1 MMIRRLF
8 IVLGIFVLAH
18 RLPAQTPLS
27 LDDVLASTQ
36 KHYPPLLA
44 VLAERDIA
52 DAELLQAQGRFDL
65 QIGAQADVDRFG
77 FYRSERVNAGVEQAF
92 STWGAS
98 AYGGWRTG
106 SGSFA
111 PYDGKLDTRSLGEWR
126 GGVKVPLF
134 RNRAIDDRRAG
145 VRRAAIGQR
154 LADLTIDQQRLA
166 IQQMAARRYW
176 DWVASGQ
183 RLGIARDV
191 LKIAQDRDRQLR
203 EAAQLGQIAAV
214 EVTENRRQILL
225 RQAQLVEAD
234 RGLQLT
240 AFDLSLFYREASGN
254 PQLPA
259 ASQLPPALPVTEAP
273 DEAKLIA
280 DVAFALERRPDLVRF
295 MAQQDQAKLD
305 LVLAGNDNKPAVD
318 LSVGVTSEA
327 GSGTTVRRGPN
338 EVKGTLSF
346 QLPLQRRTAAG
357 KQASALAKIGQ
368 FTQRERFA
376 RDQVE
381 TEIRDAASA
390 VRAAHDRALLAK
402 EEVSVAL
409 DLADAER
416 EKFRLGDSN
425 LFTVNLREQAAVD
438 AELRDVGA
446 VNDYLRAMTVY
457 EQATARQLTQP

>member
-1 MMIRRLF
+1 MTRRLRLLVF
-8 IVLGIFVLAH
+8 GIHAAACCVS
-18 RLPAQTPLS
+18 AQTPLS
-27 LDDVLASTQ
+27 LDDVLASTE

-44 VLAERDIA
+44 ILAERDIA

-65 QIGAQADVDRFG
+65 QIGAQADIDRLG
-77 FYRSERVNAGVEQAF
+77 FYRSERFNAGVEQAF

-126 GGVKVPLF
+126 GGVKLPLF

-145 VRRAAIGQR
+145 VQRAAIGQR
-154 LADLTIDQQRLA
+154 LAGLTIDQQRLA

-183 RLGIARDV
+183 RIGIARDV

-203 EAAQLGQIAAV
+203 EAAQLGQIAAI
-214 EVTENRRQILL
+214 EVTENRRQILQ
-225 RQAQLVEAD
+225 RQAQLVEAE

-240 AFDLSLFYREASGN
+240 AFDLSLFYRDPAGQ

-259 ASQLPPALPVTEAP
+259 ESQLPAALPATTAP
-273 DEAKLIA
+273 DDAKLTG

-295 MAQQDQAKLD
+295 TAQQDQARLD
-305 LVLAGNDNKPAVD
+305 LALAANDNKPGVD
-318 LSVGVTSEA
+318 LGVGVTSEA
-327 GSGTTVRRGPN
+327 GSGTSVRRGPN
-338 EVKGTLSF
+338 EIKGTLSF

-357 KQASALAKIGQ
+357 RQAAAVAKIGQ

-376 RDQVE
+376 RDQIE

-390 VRAAHDRALLAK
+390 LRAAHHRALLAK
-402 EEVSVAL
+402 EEVTVAL

-416 EKFRLGDSN
+416 ERFRLGDSN

-446 VNDYLRAMTVY
+446 VNDYLRALTLY
-457 EQATARQLTQP
+457 EQATARRLTQP